1 MNSKNY
7 KDAMDNVKASEKLKK
22 ETLSK
27 ITTKK
32 KYGFTIFKIVSIMC
46 IFLFVFAIAK
56 NNNSKPDIV
65 MNEEDKDVKLAIED
79 NIKLPTVDS
88 YEKLVE
94 LLDKNREEVI
104 YYTERETKAE
114 LVMDTAKNSNN
125 EEKNYSETNTQV
137 KGVDEADIVKT
148 DGKNIYYV
156 VKEYNGYGIAIIN
169 VNTNEKVNKIEYD
182 NNEIYPSKIF
192 LYKDKLIVIGNRYQ
206 NNKTVIEETETTS
219 KRYLEL
225 ANVAYIG
232 NSMTTIVVYD
242 VSDVLNIKEIRKV
255 EIEGN
260 YISSRMIEENI
271 YVISSKNLYQYYYG
285 SLREDE
291 LQSTYL
297 DTAISD
303 DLICK
308 DYKDIYYFPE
318 SEESNYLNVASFN
331 VNNLEDANVK
341 TFLGAGSNVYC
352 SENNL
357 YITKTNW
364 NYKMI
369 EDSTAETSIYKIS
382 LNGTKLVL
390 EAETKIPGMI
400 INQFSLDE
408 YNGNLR
414 IAVTKYNS
422 NSSEDTSNNLYIL
435 DSKLSVIGS
444 IENMAEGEE
453 IYSIRFMGNKGYI
466 VTFKQIDPLFVID
479 LSNPINPSVVGELK
493 IPGYSSYLHPYDENH
508 IIGFGKDA
516 AVVANEE
523 GSWGWVDEDNTAAY
537 YQGMKIAMFDVTDP
551 TKPIEMWKEEIGD
564 RGTESEL
571 LNNHKALLF
580 SKEKNLLAFPIRVA
594 QIKDKNVKAWT
605 YGDTTFVGAY
615 VYELT
620 LENGFRL
627 KAKLTNLDENDWKRL
642 GNYYYG
648 DKSIDRLIYIGNNLY
663 TIADSGYSAYD
674 MTNDFEKVGELKLG
688 K

>member
-32 KYGFTIFKIVSIMC
+32 KYEFTIFKIVSIMC

-56 NNNSKPDIV
+56 NNNRKPDIV
-65 MNEEDKDVKLAIED
+65 MNEEDKYVKLATED

-114 LVMDTAKNSNN
+114 SVMDTATNSSN

-182 NNEIYPSKIF
+182 NNEIYPSEIF

-225 ANVAYIG
+225 TDVAYIG

-271 YVISSKNLYQYYYG
+271 YVISSKDLYQYYYG

-291 LQSTYL
+291 LQSRYL

-318 SEESNYLNVASFN
+318 SEESNYLNIASFN
-331 VNNLEDANVK
+331 VNNLEDANLK
-341 TFLGAGSNVYC
+341 TFLGAGSDVYC

-414 IAVTKYNS
+414 IAVTKYNN

-453 IYSIRFMGNKGYI
+453 IYSVRFMGNKGYI
-466 VTFKQIDPLFVID
+466 VTFKQVDPLFVID

-508 IIGFGKDA
+508 IIGIGY
-516 AVVANEE
+516 NTTETSY
-523 GSWGWVDEDNTAAY
+523 GSTVNDGI
-537 YQGMKIAMFDVTDP
+537 KLSMFDVSDP
-551 TKPIEMWKEEIGD
+551 TNPIEIFNTVIGD
-564 RGTESEL
+564 KHTNTSATYD
-571 LNNHKALLF
+571 HKAVMF
-580 SKEKNLLAFPIRVA
+580 SKEKNIIAIPIVQYNR
-594 QIKDKNVKAWT
+594 KYESKAVI
-605 YGDTTFVGAY
+605 YNIDF
-615 VYELT
+615 
-620 LENGFRL
+620 ENGF
-627 KAKLTNLDENDWKRL
+627 NQL
-642 GNYYYG
+642 GEIEEESDNITYRRIERIIYVGSNYYTFSNKWVNVS
-648 DKSIDRLIYIGNNLY
+648 DMKTFE
-663 TIADSGYSAYD
+663 TIK
-674 MTNDFEKVGELKLG
+674 NIEL
-688 K
+688 

>member
-56 NNNSKPDIV
+56 NNNRKPDIV
-65 MNEEDKDVKLAIED
+65 MNEEDKEVKLAIED

-114 LVMDTAKNSNN
+114 SVMDTATNSNN

-182 NNEIYPSKIF
+182 NNEIYPSEIF

-225 ANVAYIG
+225 ADVAYIG

-255 EIEGN
+255 EIEGS

-291 LQSTYL
+291 LQSRYL

-318 SEESNYLNVASFN
+318 SEESNYLNIASFN

-390 EAETKIPGMI
+390 EAETKIPGII

-414 IAVTKYNS
+414 IAVTKYNN

-453 IYSIRFMGNKGYI
+453 IYSVRFMGNKGYI

-508 IIGFGKDA
+508 IIGIGY
-516 AVVANEE
+516 NTTETSY
-523 GSWGWVDEDNTAAY
+523 GSTVNDGV
-537 YQGMKIAMFDVTDP
+537 KLSMFDVSDP
-551 TKPIEMWKEEIGD
+551 TNPIEMFNTVIGD
-564 RGTESEL
+564 KHTNTSATYD
-571 LNNHKALLF
+571 HKAVMF
-580 SKEKNLLAFPIRVA
+580 SKEKNIIAIPIEQYNR
-594 QIKDKNVKAWT
+594 KYESKAVI
-605 YGDTTFVGAY
+605 YNID
-615 VYELT
+615 
-620 LENGFRL
+620 LENGF
-627 KAKLTNLDENDWKRL
+627 NQL
-642 GNYYYG
+642 GEIEEESDNITYRRIERIIYVGSNYYTFSNKWVNVS
-648 DKSIDRLIYIGNNLY
+648 DMKTFE
-663 TIADSGYSAYD
+663 TIK
-674 MTNDFEKVGELKLG
+674 NIEL
-688 K
+688 

>member
-56 NNNSKPDIV
+56 NNNRKPDIV
-65 MNEEDKDVKLAIED
+65 MNEEDKYVKLATED

-114 LVMDTAKNSNN
+114 SVMDTATNSSN

-182 NNEIYPSKIF
+182 NNEIYPSEIF
-192 LYKDKLIVIGNRYQ
+192 LYKDKLIVIGNKYQ

-225 ANVAYIG
+225 ADVAYIG

-271 YVISSKNLYQYYYG
+271 YVISSKDLYQYYYG

-291 LQSTYL
+291 LQSRYL

-318 SEESNYLNVASFN
+318 SEESNYLNIASFN

-341 TFLGAGSNVYC
+341 TFLGAGSDVYC

-414 IAVTKYNS
+414 IAVTKYNN

-453 IYSIRFMGNKGYI
+453 IYSVRFMGNKGYI
-466 VTFKQIDPLFVID
+466 VTFKQVDPLFVID

-508 IIGFGKDA
+508 IIGIGY
-516 AVVANEE
+516 NTTETSY
-523 GSWGWVDEDNTAAY
+523 GSTVNDGI
-537 YQGMKIAMFDVTDP
+537 KLSMFDVSNP
-551 TKPIEMWKEEIGD
+551 TNPIEMFNTVIGD
-564 RGTESEL
+564 KYTNTSATYD
-571 LNNHKALLF
+571 HKAVMF
-580 SKEKNLLAFPIRVA
+580 SKEKNIIAIPIVQYNR
-594 QIKDKNVKAWT
+594 KYESKAVI
-605 YGDTTFVGAY
+605 YNIDF
-615 VYELT
+615 
-620 LENGFRL
+620 ENGF
-627 KAKLTNLDENDWKRL
+627 NQL
-642 GNYYYG
+642 GEIEEDITYRRIERIIYVGSNYYTFSNKWVNVS
-648 DKSIDRLIYIGNNLY
+648 DMKTFE
-663 TIADSGYSAYD
+663 TIK
-674 MTNDFEKVGELKLG
+674 NIEL
-688 K
+688 

>member
-46 IFLFVFAIAK
+46 IFLFVFAIVK
-56 NNNSKPDIV
+56 NNNRKPDIV
-65 MNEEDKDVKLAIED
+65 MNEEDKDVKLATED

-114 LVMDTAKNSNN
+114 SVMDTATNSNN

-182 NNEIYPSKIF
+182 NNEIYPSEIF
-192 LYKDKLIVIGNRYQ
+192 LYKDKLIVIGNKYQ

-225 ANVAYIG
+225 ADVAYIG

-255 EIEGN
+255 EIEGS

-271 YVISSKNLYQYYYG
+271 YVISSKDLYQYYYG

-291 LQSTYL
+291 LQSRYL

-318 SEESNYLNVASFN
+318 SEESNYLNIASFN

-341 TFLGAGSNVYC
+341 TFLGAGSDVYC

-414 IAVTKYNS
+414 IAVTKYNN

-444 IENMAEGEE
+444 IENMAEGEK
-453 IYSIRFMGNKGYI
+453 IYSVRFMGNKGYI
-466 VTFKQIDPLFVID
+466 VTFKQVDPLFVID

-508 IIGFGKDA
+508 IIGIGY
-516 AVVANEE
+516 NTTETSY
-523 GSWGWVDEDNTAAY
+523 GSTVNDGI
-537 YQGMKIAMFDVTDP
+537 KLSMFDVSNP
-551 TKPIEMWKEEIGD
+551 TTPVEMFNTVIGD
-564 RGTESEL
+564 KHTNTSATYD
-571 LNNHKALLF
+571 HKAVMF
-580 SKEKNLLAFPIRVA
+580 SKEKNIIAIPIEQYNR
-594 QIKDKNVKAWT
+594 KYESKAVI
-605 YGDTTFVGAY
+605 YNID
-615 VYELT
+615 
-620 LENGFRL
+620 LENGF
-627 KAKLTNLDENDWKRL
+627 NQL
-642 GNYYYG
+642 GEIEEESDNITYRRIERIIYVGSNYYTFSNKWVNVS
-648 DKSIDRLIYIGNNLY
+648 DMKTFE
-663 TIADSGYSAYD
+663 TIK
-674 MTNDFEKVGELKLG
+674 NIEL
-688 K
+688 

>member
-56 NNNSKPDIV
+56 NNNRKPDIV
-65 MNEEDKDVKLAIED
+65 MNEEDKYVKLATED

-114 LVMDTAKNSNN
+114 SVMDTATNSSN

-182 NNEIYPSKIF
+182 NNEIYPSEIF

-225 ANVAYIG
+225 TDVAYIG

-271 YVISSKNLYQYYYG
+271 YVISSKDLYQYYYG

-291 LQSTYL
+291 LQSRYL

-318 SEESNYLNVASFN
+318 SEESNYLNIASFN

-341 TFLGAGSNVYC
+341 TFLGAGSDVYC

-414 IAVTKYNS
+414 IAVTKYNN

-453 IYSIRFMGNKGYI
+453 IYSVRFMGNKGYI
-466 VTFKQIDPLFVID
+466 VTFKQVDPLFVID

-508 IIGFGKDA
+508 IIGIGY
-516 AVVANEE
+516 NTTETSY
-523 GSWGWVDEDNTAAY
+523 GSTVNDGI
-537 YQGMKIAMFDVTDP
+537 KLSMFDVSNP
-551 TKPIEMWKEEIGD
+551 TNPVEMFNTVIGD
-564 RGTESEL
+564 KHTNTSATYD
-571 LNNHKALLF
+571 HKAVMF
-580 SKEKNLLAFPIRVA
+580 SKEKNIIAIPIVQYNR
-594 QIKDKNVKAWT
+594 KYESKAVI
-605 YGDTTFVGAY
+605 YNIDF
-615 VYELT
+615 
-620 LENGFRL
+620 ENGF
-627 KAKLTNLDENDWKRL
+627 NQL
-642 GNYYYG
+642 GEIEEESDNITYRRIERIIYVGSNYYTFSNKWVNVS
-648 DKSIDRLIYIGNNLY
+648 DMKTFE
-663 TIADSGYSAYD
+663 TIK
-674 MTNDFEKVGELKLG
+674 NIEL
-688 K
+688 